1 MAIEYPRVMISDRV
15 WEQLKAAL
23 EEAKHSRA
31 GAPAEMS
38 DRDFLEAVLYLNRVG
53 CPWRDLPAELGYWH
67 AVSMR
72 FRRWEERGVWRRL
85 WQRLQCNLPQPSSL
99 YSTTAPTSTQ
109 SPKKT
114 APALGALVDYTK
126 SPY

>member
-1 MAIEYPRVMISDRV
+1 MISDRV

-53 CPWRDLPAELGYWH
+53 
-67 AVSMR
+67 S
-72 FRRWEERGVWRRL
+72 RGGIY
-85 WQRLQCNLPQPSSL
+85 QRSWATGMQ
-99 YSTTAPTSTQ
+99 STCDFDAGKRGEYGGGFGSGFSANA
-109 SPKKT
+109 SPR
-114 APALGALVDYTK
+114 PVIC
-126 SPY
+126 